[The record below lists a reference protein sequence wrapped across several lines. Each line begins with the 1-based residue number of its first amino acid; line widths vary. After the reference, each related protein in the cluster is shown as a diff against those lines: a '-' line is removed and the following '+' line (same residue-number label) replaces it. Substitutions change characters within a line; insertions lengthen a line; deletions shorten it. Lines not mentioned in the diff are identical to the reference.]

1 MSDARGDAASRS
13 ARASSLV
20 ALLTCATLGACARPA
35 TAVAPSPSTPF
46 AAAPPAAAVPVATTD
61 AATAALEATPAEAPA
76 LEDAAVVRRGA
87 CFVRRALVYPCHGAP
102 LAEPPQAMRVEL
114 CDGCRN
120 DADCR
125 AARAGRCVMVSGNTC
140 SQPLRACRYPGDA
153 CSRCE
158 GRPSFDADGCVNDG
172 AGHAVCTRLGPPPPA
187 APHR

>member
-1 MSDARGDAASRS
+1 MPSRP
-13 ARASSLV
+13 SLL
-20 ALLTCATLGACARPA
+20 ALLACVTLSTCARPT
-35 TAVAPSPSTPF
+35 TAVAPTPSVPF
-46 AAAPPAAAVPVATTD
+46 VADPPAAAVPVATTD
-61 AATAALEATPAEAPA
+61 GGAAALDATAVETPVI
-76 LEDAAVVRRGA
+76 EDAAVVRRGA

-102 LAEPPQAMRVEL
+102 LTEAPRPMRVEL
-114 CDGCRN
+114 CDGCRD

-153 CSRCE
+153 CARCE

-172 AGHAVCTRLGPPPPA
+172 AGHAVCARLGPPPPA